1 MTNTYNGMTIYV
13 CQYESINDM
22 KTLKIQHSS
31 MKEQLVNIG
40 GSKRGAGVLG
50 PPFEGKKFG

>member
-1 MTNTYNGMTIYV
+1 MTIYV